1 MTATADK
8 RIKSITIFKCAYVC
22 LLILSFL
29 NFSSQNVSLL
39 ASILAIAGGAL
50 IFWGLVRKRLF
61 TMPGIAFVTIFLG
74 VYLVSCMINVKY
86 GIIGNIKSFIWLLL
100 QFFLLYTVDDTAE
113 DSYYKK
119 EAFLLMRLYTIIIFI
134 TSLIALVMAILHIEQ
149 VTEGVGGTIIRGVYA
164 GRLYGEYTDP
174 NYGAMFA
181 VIAIFFSSY
190 ICQHSSYLPAR
201 FFFSGNVLIQ
211 CAYCFLSGSRTAILA
226 LLICVFIGLALWVY
240 KRFIRENALRHKFW
254 KIFISIIVTVFVIGI
269 LFLLYRACRAH
280 LTNAPA
286 VEVEEAA
293 EHYIGRD
300 LSSSDF
306 TSGRFK
312 IWFSGIQVWKT
323 APFFGTSPRN
333 LLPYAKAVLPDTYIA
348 TENYVAMHNVFLDL
362 LVETGV
368 LGLLSVLGFIGYM
381 AVWIFKRWGRTAYED
396 FPYSLCLA
404 LTVIA
409 IGISACFLTEI
420 LFINSVGAFFF
431 WSCLGYLVHF
441 INRREKQPL

>member
-1 MTATADK
+1 MTAMADK

-39 ASILAIAGGAL
+39 ASILAIVGGAL

-61 TMPGIAFVTIFLG
+61 TMPGIVFLTIFLG
-74 VYLVSCMINVKY
+74 IYLVSCMINLKY

-100 QFFLLYTVDDTAE
+100 QFFLLYTVDDTVE
-113 DSYYKK
+113 DSYYKR
-119 EAFLLMRLYTIIIFI
+119 EAVLLMRLYSILIFI
-134 TSLIALVMAILHIEQ
+134 TSLIALIMAVLHIEQ
-149 VTEGVGGTIIRGVYA
+149 VSEGLGGTIIRGVYA

-190 ICQHSSYLPAR
+190 LWQHSSYLPSR
-201 FFFSGNVLIQ
+201 FFFSVNVLVQ
-211 CAYCFLSGSRTAILA
+211 CTYCFLSGSRTAILS
-226 LLICVFIGLALWVY
+226 LLICMVMGLALWVY
-240 KRFIRENALRHKFW
+240 KRFVRGNALRQRYW
-254 KIFISIIVTVFVIGI
+254 RIFISVILAAFIIGI
-269 LFLLYRACRAH
+269 LFFLYRAGLAH
-280 LTNAPA
+280 VEDTLA
-286 VEVEEAA
+286 VDVEEAA
-293 EHYIGRD
+293 DHYIGRD
-300 LSSSDF
+300 LSTADF

-312 IWFSGIQVWKT
+312 IWFSGMEVWKT
-323 APFFGTSPRN
+323 TPFFGTSPRN

-348 TENYVAMHNVFLDL
+348 TQNYVAMHNVFLDL

-368 LGLLSVLGFIGYM
+368 LGLLSMLGFIGYM
-381 AVWIFKRWGRTAYED
+381 AVWIFKRWGKTAYED
-396 FPYSLCLA
+396 FPFSLCIA
-404 LTVIA
+404 VTVTA

-441 INRREKQPL
+441 STEKQRQ